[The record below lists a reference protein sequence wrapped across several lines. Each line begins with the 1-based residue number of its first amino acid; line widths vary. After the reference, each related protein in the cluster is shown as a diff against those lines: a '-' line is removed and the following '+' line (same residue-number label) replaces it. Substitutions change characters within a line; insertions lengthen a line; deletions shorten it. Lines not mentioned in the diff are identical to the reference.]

1 MYLNRTIR
9 VLLLSMAT
17 LTYSLGN
24 FSGLLFCPVI
34 RADEIQ
40 NFYARGS
47 AAVAKYVLI
56 VLSVGVSN

>member
-1 MYLNRTIR
+1 MYLNGTIH

-17 LTYSLGN
+17 LTYNLGN

-40 NFYARGS
+40 KFYAWGS
-47 AAVAKYVLI
+47 AAVAKYVFI
-56 VLSVGVSN
+56 VLSVGISN